1 MLYYIGRILLT
12 PLVYLL
18 FWPKVT
24 GKENLPKEGS
34 TIIFANHTSGF
45 DPIILGCLLPRK
57 IYFFAKQELFKFAP
71 FGALLR
77 LLGAIPVKRESADI
91 TAIKTALRVLRAG
104 KVFGIF
110 PEGTRSKSGSIQNFT
125 HGAAAIAHK
134 SRAVAVPVKIVGR
147 YRPFRSIKMIIG
159 KPLNLER
166 YYDKKITSSMLDQM
180 TAEMSEAIKSLA

>member
-1 MLYYIGRILLT
+1 MLYYIGRNLLT

-57 IYFFAKQELFKFAP
+57 IYFCQTELFKFAP

-104 KVFGIF
+104 KVLEFF
-110 PEGTRSKSGSIQNFT
+110 RREQEAR
-125 HGAAAIAHK
+125 AAA
-134 SRAVAVPVKIVGR
+134 
-147 YRPFRSIKMIIG
+147 YR
-159 KPLNLER
+159 
-166 YYDKKITSSMLDQM
+166 TSHMVRQL
-180 TAEMSEAIKSLA
+180 